1 MLAEFGLT
9 RAGKLVSA
17 SSKTVGAP
25 PYYRLLRLSVA
36 GKSRYRTSAVLEL
49 HMYDNCVYQELQ
61 QSALLLRPNQ
71 QVYDYF
77 DVHPGHGDATYHA
90 FELIVGVVLALT
102 GPACA
107 TPASDRRRRRRNA
120 SDLCISFVIGRFI
133 VSRRRPSTL
142 SALGRRAARPPK
154 STPCTALNVASSE

>member
-1 MLAEFGLT
+1 M
-9 RAGKLVSA
+9 
-17 SSKTVGAP
+17 SSP
-25 PYYRLLRLSVA
+25 D
-36 GKSRYRTSAVLEL
+36 KSRNRTSPALVL
-49 HMYDNCVYQELQ
+49 HMYGNCVYQELQ

-90 FELIVGVVLALT
+90 FELIVGILRALT

-107 TPASDRRRRRRNA
+107 TLASDRRRRRRNA
-120 SDLCISFVIGRFI
+120 SDLCIPFVIGRFI
-133 VSRRRPSTL
+133 VSPRLPSTL
-142 SALGRRAARPPK
+142 SAPGRRAARPPK